1 MYTSSDQLRMDLK
14 DMKATFLDLRKRSK
28 DIVKALDQNQS
39 VTLFYRGKA
48 KGVIVP
54 ASSSSKKAAS
64 IASHRAFGMWRDRA
78 EMKDVRGV
86 VAKLRKARHA
96 L

>member
-1 MYTSSDQLRMDLK
+1 
-14 DMKATFLDLRKRSK
+14 MKATFLDLRKRSK
-28 DIVKALDQNQS
+28 EIVKALDRNQP

-54 ASSSSKKAAS
+54 ASGSTEKS
-64 IASHRAFGMWRDRA
+64 ISASHHKAFGMWRERTD
-78 EMKDVRGV
+78 MKNVRGF
-86 VAKLRKARHA
+86 VAKLRKPRHV

>member
-1 MYTSSDQLRMDLK
+1 MYTSSVQYGK
-14 DMKATFLDLRKRSK
+14 PSTDMKATFLDLRKRSK
-28 DIVKALDQNQS
+28 DIVRALDQNQS

-54 ASSSSKKAAS
+54 ASRSAGESAS
-64 IASHRAFGMWRDRA
+64 VRKHRAFGMWKDRTD
-78 EMKDVRGV
+78 MKDVRAV
-86 VAKLRKARHA
+86 MVKLRKTRHD